1 MAFRKHLLVVGSQTI
16 DSPELVAWIKR
27 EADRQPVHATLLAPA
42 TPAMRDEVQA
52 RLAAA
57 AERLGAAGIETEQL
71 VGDGDPVVAVQE
83 AWNPARY
90 DGVVVSTFAAP
101 VSKWMQID
109 VPHRIQKL
117 TDCEVHHVACAM
129 PRPPL
134 PAKPVEREQDPLLV
148 RLASLLR
155 TGHADSG
162 RSPGR

>member
-16 DSPELVAWIKR
+16 DAPELVAWIKR
-27 EADRQPVHATLLAPA
+27 EADRQPVHVTLLVPA
-42 TPAMRDEVQA
+42 TDAMRDEVRA
-52 RLAAA
+52 RLQRA
-57 AERLGAAGIETEQL
+57 AERLGQAGIETEQL
-71 VGDGDPVVAVQE
+71 LGDGDPVVAVQE

-90 DGVVVSTFAAP
+90 DEVIVSTFAAP

-117 TDCEVHHVACAM
+117 TDCEVHHVACAT

-134 PAKPVEREQDPLLV
+134 AAAPLQRERDPLLV

-155 TGHADSG
+155 TGARGHRA
-162 RSPGR
+162 